1 MLTTQELE
9 LTKQLNKFSKDPL
22 DIESNI
28 ALAKSYFE
36 KGQYASAVSFLN
48 RIAELSEDKDQIYE
62 SMCLAAECFVKF
74 GGREEHVK
82 ICAMH
87 AVSQRPNRPEAYLW
101 LSLGQE
107 YQDERFGAYTAACIG
122 LENLLNAKNITGL
135 PFPYIPWRLYYQK
148 GINAW
153 WSWRVDECRNIL
165 YDLYVN
171 YNLDEFWR
179 NNLRWN
185 LEKLGYPEVN
195 SRYHAPVE
203 YTESMYEQ
211 FNLKFPGIKKIK
223 KNYSQ
228 AGQDLFVL
236 KMLDGKTDGTYL
248 EIGSQGPFHVNNT
261 ALLEELG
268 WSGVGVEI
276 DQGLVTQYNLER
288 KNKAIQA
295 NALDINYTDFLNYH
309 FDSKVIDY
317 LSLDIDPAI
326 NTFDCL
332 KKLPLDDF
340 TFKVITY
347 EHDHFQ
353 NEKYSVRQKSRDYL
367 LSKGYKLVVG
377 NVSPDHNSPF
387 EDWWVH
393 PDYVEDGL
401 IKDAINDKRDV
412 IDIREYL
419 YTEKEKKKWDVT
431 DWPTMEFTTSVPK
444 KGCVV
449 DCVFCPQE
457 VLKKSFEGERRLTL
471 ENFKKALS
479 TIPKNV
485 RITFSGFVEPWM
497 NKQTT
502 DMLLY
507 AHEQGYPVCVFTT
520 GIGMSVE
527 DVKRIKDVPFAGG
540 PNGGFTLHL
549 PDSDHLAKHPITD
562 RYIKV
567 IEEFAKHDIQNFSI
581 MIMGGEVHEK
591 VKHIYPS
598 APTYDMWWRAGNLIT
613 EAKLKPE
620 LIPHMGRVNTIHH
633 EGPTTC
639 GCIEDLYHNIM
650 LPNGN
655 VALCCMDYNGD
666 HILGNL
672 LTQSYEEIMPE
683 QGTAYSLCNF
693 CENGVNCNSKK

>member
-1 MLTTQELE
+1 MQHTQSLK
-9 LTKQLNKFSKDPL
+9 LNKQLDIFGRDPL
-22 DIESNI
+22 NIEANI
-28 ALAKSYFE
+28 QLAKSYFE
-36 KGQYASAVSFLN
+36 EGHYASSISFLN

-62 SMCLAAECFVKF
+62 SMCLAAECFVRL
-74 GGREEHVK
+74 GRRNEHIK
-82 ICAMH
+82 ICALH
-87 AVSQRPNRPEAYLW
+87 AISQCPKRPEAYLW

-107 YQDERFGAYTAACIG
+107 RQDARFEAYTAACMG
-122 LENLLNAKNITGL
+122 LENILYAKDITGL
-135 PFPYIPWRLYYQK
+135 ISLYKPWRLYYQK

-153 WSWRVDECRNIL
+153 WSWKVNECREIL

-171 YNLDEFWR
+171 YNLDEFWKD
-179 NNLRWN
+179 NLRWN
-185 LEKLGYPEVN
+185 LGKLGYPSVN
-195 SRYHAPVE
+195 SKHHDPVY
-203 YTESMYEQ
+203 YTEHDYES

-223 KNYSQ
+223 KNHAQ
-228 AGQDLFVL
+228 VGQDLFVL

-248 EIGSQGPFHVNNT
+248 EIGSCRPFHGNNT

-268 WSGVGVEI
+268 WTGVGVEFE
-276 DQGLVTQYNLER
+276 QGFVDQYNLER
-288 KNKAIQA
+288 KNKSIQGDALKLDYA
-295 NALDINYTDFLNYH
+295 NVLPHYFS
-309 FDSKVIDY
+309 SKVIDY

-326 NTFDCL
+326 NTFECL

-340 TFKVITY
+340 KFKVITY
-347 EHDHFQ
+347 EHDHYQ
-353 NEKYSVRQKSRDYL
+353 NEKYSVRQRSRDYL

-387 EDWWVH
+387 EDWWIH
-393 PDYVEDGL
+393 PDYVDSDL
-401 IKDAINDKRDV
+401 IKEVIEDKKDV
-412 IDIREYL
+412 VDIKEYL
-419 YTEKEKKKWDVT
+419 YTKKKKNKWDVT

-497 NKQTT
+497 NKHTT

-549 PDSDHLAKHPITD
+549 PDSENLAKHPITN
-562 RYIKV
+562 RYIDV
-567 IEEFAKHDIQNFSI
+567 LEEFGKSNIQNFSI
-581 MIMGGEVHEK
+581 MVMGGEVHEK
-591 VKHIYPS
+591 VRHIYPS
-598 APTYDMWWRAGNLIT
+598 APSYSMYWRAGNLIS

-620 LIPHMGRVNTIHH
+620 LLVHMDKVKTAHVAGDA
-633 EGPTTC
+633 TC
-639 GCIEDLYHNIM
+639 GCIEDLYHNVM
-650 LPNGN
+650 LPNGD
-655 VALCCMDYNGD
+655 VALCCMDYNQD
-666 HILGNL
+666 HIIGNL
-672 LTQSYEEIMPE
+672 FTQSYEEVMPE
-683 QGTAYSLCNF
+683 PNTAFTMCNF
-693 CENGVNCNSKK
+693 CENGVNCKVK